1 MIQMELLPAAHGDAI
16 WIEYGSSSQVHRI
29 LIDGGPAHAYQAG
42 LRRRIEKLD
51 RGDRTF
57 ELMVVTHIDADHI
70 DGALILLQE
79 LQQLNIHI
87 AEFWF
92 NGWKQLPQQDTRD
105 VYAPLQGEFL
115 GGLIDTS
122 LKGVWNK
129 RFDNKAVVVPESGTL
144 PEVKL
149 EGGARLTLLGPAD
162 AALRRLRARWSSAIR
177 DFSPGDANEALRRLR
192 QRREYRPPPPPA
204 VFVAPQYGDDRAV
217 ANGSSISFV
226 LEYDDVSLLLTG
238 DAHVRS
244 LAASLECLA
253 KQRRA
258 TKLRFDAVKLPHHGS
273 MSNISEA
280 WLQWVDCKR
289 WLISTNGAVFD
300 HPDVATAQL
309 IADHYERPTLFCNY
323 RSPSTER
330 LTTQADSA
338 RWITEF
344 PEEGKSKGEG
354 GGLLLRLSA
363 PTSDDSHG
371 SQPSRPQRQRGRKP
385 AQPEAGK
392 GKARTHSARRSASSQ
407 TGRAKKPGG
416 TR

>member
-1 MIQMELLPAAHGDAI
+1 MIQIEILPAAHGDAI

-51 RGDRTF
+51 EGDRTF

-79 LQQLNIHI
+79 LQPLNVRI
-87 AEFWF
+87 EDFWF

-129 RFDNKAVVVPESGTL
+129 RFDNKAVVVPESGKL
-144 PEVKL
+144 PEVEL
-149 EGGARLTLLGPAD
+149 EGGARLTLLGPVD

-192 QRREYRPPPPPA
+192 ERREYRPPPPPA
-204 VFVAPQYGDDRAV
+204 VFAAPQYGDDRAV

-238 DAHVRS
+238 DAHARS
-244 LAASLECLA
+244 LAASLERLA
-253 KQRRA
+253 KERAA

-280 WLQWVDCKR
+280 WLQWVDCQR

-309 IADHYERPTLFCNY
+309 IARHYQRPTLLCNY

-338 RWITEF
+338 KWMTAF

-354 GGLLLRLSA
+354 GGLLLRLPAS
-363 PTSDDSHG
+363 TSDDSCA
-371 SQPSRPQRQRGRKP
+371 SQPSRPQRQRGQKP
-385 AQPEAGK
+385 TPPGEGK
-392 GKARTHSARRSASSQ
+392 GKANTRRVRRNASGK
-407 TGRAKKPGG
+407 TGRPKETGG